1 MMLIISKKQRVSKG
15 TVVGDHQRRVNEK
28 GDEEDNHSLCQAF
41 FCVRIQLLEGKR
53 SDPGTKTLVI

>member
-28 GDEEDNHSLCQAF
+28 GDEEDNHSLVRP
-41 FCVRIQLLEGKR
+41 FCVCVNTTVGGKE
-53 SDPGTKTLVI
+53 K